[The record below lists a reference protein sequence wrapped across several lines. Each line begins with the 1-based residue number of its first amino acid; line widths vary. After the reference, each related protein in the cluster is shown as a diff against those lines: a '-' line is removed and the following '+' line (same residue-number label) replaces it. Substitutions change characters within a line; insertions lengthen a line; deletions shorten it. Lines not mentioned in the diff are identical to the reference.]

1 MFVCISNVNR
11 LIIYHRRKISRN
23 QLTFKELNIKGH
35 IFRLQIARQA
45 KGINGESE
53 YFEHPFVQV

>member
-1 MFVCISNVNR
+1 MLVVRGIQSEG
-11 LIIYHRRKISRN
+11 Y
-23 QLTFKELNIKGH
+23 

-45 KGINGESE
+45 KGIDGEYN